1 MPPFPH
7 AGEIAALATACCWTV
22 TALAFESAGRRVGSL
37 AVNLIRLVLAAVF
50 LSAFCWAVRGL
61 PLPTDAGLRAW
72 GWLALSGLV
81 GFTIGDL
88 CLFRAFVVVGS
99 RISMLL
105 MALVPPMTALI
116 GWVLL
121 GERLDAWD
129 WAGMALTVGGV
140 SWVVAER
147 KRDASGTAARP
158 PVSGVLLGLGGALG
172 QAVGLVLSKHG
183 MGDYHPF
190 AATQIRVYAGIAGF
204 ALLFCGIG
212 WWPRVAAA
220 LRDRGA
226 MARMSLGALFGPFLG
241 VSLSLVAVKYTH
253 AGVAAT
259 IMALVPVL
267 ILAPSRLIKKEPI
280 TLRAA
285 LGAAVAVG
293 GVALLF
299 LM

>member
-22 TALAFESAGRRVGSL
+22 TALAFESAGKRVGSL
-37 AVNLIRLVLAAVF
+37 AVNLIRLVIAALF

-61 PLPTDAGLRAW
+61 PLPTDASLHAW
-72 GWLALSGLV
+72 GWLALSGIV

-105 MALVPPMTALI
+105 MSLVPPMTALI
-116 GWVLL
+116 GWALL
-121 GERLDAWD
+121 GERLDGWD

-147 KRDASGTAARP
+147 KRDGNGMIAARP
-158 PVSGVLLGLGGALG
+158 PVSGILLGLGGALG

-204 ALLFCGIG
+204 AVLFCCIG
-212 WWPRVAAA
+212 WWPKVNAA
-220 LRDRGA
+220 LRNRGA
-226 MARMSLGALFGPFLG
+226 MARMSLGAVFGPFLG
-241 VSLSLVAVKYTH
+241 VSLSLAAVKYTQ

-259 IMALVPVL
+259 IMSLVPVL
-267 ILAPSRLIKKEPI
+267 ILAPSALIKHEPI
-280 TLRAA
+280 TARAA
-285 LGAAVAVG
+285 LGAAIAVG
-293 GVALLF
+293 GVSLLF
-299 LM
+299 L

>member
-7 AGEIAALATACCWTV
+7 TGEIAALATACCWTV
-22 TALAFESAGRRVGSL
+22 TALAFESAGKRVGSL
-37 AVNLIRLVLAAVF
+37 AVNLIRLVIAAVF
-50 LSAFCWAVRGL
+50 LSIFCWATRGL
-61 PLPTDAGLRAW
+61 PLPTDATGHAW
-72 GWLALSGLV
+72 AWLALSGVV
-81 GFTIGDL
+81 GFTVGDL

-116 GWVLL
+116 GSALL
-121 GERLDAWD
+121 GERLDGWD

-147 KRDASGTAARP
+147 KRDGNGIVARP
-158 PVSGVLLGLGGALG
+158 PVSGILLGLGGALG

-204 ALLFCGIG
+204 AVLFLFIG
-212 WWPRVAAA
+212 WWPKVAAA
-220 LRDRGA
+220 LRNRGA

-241 VSLSLVAVKYTH
+241 VSLSLVAVQHTQ

-267 ILAPSRLIKKEPI
+267 ILAPAALLKKERV

-285 LGAAVAVG
+285 LGAAIAVG

-299 LM
+299 L